1 MKFKF
6 YFLFTL
12 IMASVL
18 DAQSDRVSGKIRGK
32 AIDAMTKDPLVGAN
46 ILLLPVESGRGTM
59 TNENGE
65 FVIPNIMSGVYS
77 IKVSYMGYATT
88 IIQNIEV
95 WIIITLIIRNI

>member
-6 YFLFTL
+6 YFLLTL
-12 IMASVL
+12 IIISVL

-32 AIDAMTKDPLVGAN
+32 AIDAMTKDVLVGAN
-46 ILLLPVESGRGTM
+46 ILLLPVEGGRGTM

-77 IKVSYMGYATT
+77 IKVSYM
-88 IIQNIEV
+88 
-95 WIIITLIIRNI
+95 